1 MVRYQYFV
9 KRVQRP
15 YTWFKTFH
23 CIRVPE
29 GDARIPALKDQYMPI
44 GWCVFI
50 PFPFKPTEAEETFE
64 LQKYFRTWDS
74 EFEIV
79 DPPKEMS

>member
-15 YTWFKTFH
+15 YTWFKSFH

-29 GDARIPALKDQYMPI
+29 GDARISALTEQYKPI
-44 GWCVFI
+44 GWTVFV
-50 PFPFKPTEAEETFE
+50 PYQFPPTEEEE
-64 LQKYFRTWDS
+64 AVQLKKYFRNWDD